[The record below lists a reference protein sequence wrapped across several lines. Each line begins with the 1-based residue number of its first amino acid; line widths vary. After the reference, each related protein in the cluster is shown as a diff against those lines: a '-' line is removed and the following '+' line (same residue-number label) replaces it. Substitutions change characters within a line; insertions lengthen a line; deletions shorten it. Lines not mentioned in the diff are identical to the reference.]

1 MPLLK
6 CNALSE
12 QDFVL
17 GYGPEIISII
27 TCTNKYIDVC
37 MWDGFCNSLPCI
49 VLDIISF

>member
-49 VLDIISF
+49 